1 MFYLFLFVFGAAI
14 GSFLNVVIDRLSN
27 EESVMGRSHC
37 DHCKHKLGVGDLFPI
52 LSFFI
57 LGGKCRYCKKKLSWY
72 YPLVEF
78 ITGSMFVLIWVYLPV
93 SLLGEGLRK
102 LPTTIL
108 LIKFIYLG
116 ILSALIVIFFADL
129 KYRVIPD
136 QVQIFLFAAS
146 LFLLPLYGTLQKVFI
161 ERVIAALLVMVQ
173 IYFLYWVTKGRGMG
187 FGDVKLAFTIGFMF
201 GIKAGL
207 LVLYFAFITGAIIG
221 LILMFIQKKGL
232 KSKIAFG
239 PFLVIGML
247 VMLFWRDEIFE
258 FIKRIYGI

>member
-52 LSFFI
+52 LSFFL

-161 ERVIAALLVMVQ
+161 ERVIAALLVMVP

>member
-52 LSFFI
+52 LSFFL

-116 ILSALIVIFFADL
+116 ILSSLIVIFFADL

-161 ERVIAALLVMVQ
+161 ERVIAALLVMVP